1 MGNPEGGT
9 VVREPQTEYEE
20 KIVRFVETHGC
31 FIVSVF
37 DPDDDV
43 VPFSYSI
50 GFTKSLGQPEVVLF
64 GLPGKTAHPLI
75 NDLFRLC
82 QDGLKLVD
90 WAIIDGLVVDYRCIA
105 RSVDESWIIQSQ
117 FASAL
122 WYHRT
127 QMNSAL
133 EDVVQIVWPDA
144 DGIFPWQEGCADW
157 VIADQLAL
165 YEPRLV
171 A

>member
-1 MGNPEGGT
+1 
-9 VVREPQTEYEE
+9 VVREPLTEYEE
-20 KIVRFVETHGC
+20 RIVRSVEMDGC
-31 FIVSVF
+31 FVVSVF
-37 DPDDDV
+37 DPDDEA

-64 GLPGKTAHPLI
+64 GLAAKTAHPLI

-82 QDGLKLVD
+82 QN
-90 WAIIDGLVVDYRCIA
+90 GLVLADWVMIDNLFVGYHCIA
-105 RSVDESWIIQSQ
+105 RSVDESWIIQRQ

-127 QMNSAL
+127 KMNSAL

-157 VIADQLAL
+157 VIADQPPL
-165 YEPRLV
+165 YEPRL
-171 A
+171 AA

>member
-1 MGNPEGGT
+1 
-9 VVREPQTEYEE
+9 VRQPLTEYEE
-20 KIVRFVETHGC
+20 KIVRFVETDGC
-31 FIVSVF
+31 FVVSVF
-37 DPDDDV
+37 DPDEEG

-64 GLPGKTAHPLI
+64 GLPGTTAHPLI

-82 QDGLKLVD
+82 KDGLELAD
-90 WAIIDGLVVDYRCIA
+90 WAIIDDLVANYRCIA
-105 RSVDESWIIQSQ
+105 RAVDESWIIQSQ

-127 QMNSAL
+127 QMDAAL
-133 EDVVQIVWPDA
+133 EEVVQIVWPDA

-157 VIADQLAL
+157 VIADQPAL
-165 YEPRLV
+165 YEQRL
-171 A
+171 AA